1 MGVNEEI
8 CHVLVVYFKKLS
20 VVNAIF
26 LMVVHMHKM
35 SIKQTSTTMHVL
47 VTRRK

>member
-1 MGVNEEI
+1 MGVNEDI

-20 VVNAIF
+20 VVDAIF
-26 LMVVHMHKM
+26 LMFVYMHKI

-47 VTRRK
+47 YSDYM